1 MNRGTLILALV
12 SALCL
17 GGSLG
22 FMSGVVFTRDHFRG
36 DDHFGRGRRIERRV
50 GFGERGVPSP
60 RNLVPHLQRLLDLS
74 PEQSEAIRVE
84 IESTRGEFAK
94 VRDSM
99 HVRIARHL
107 TPEQRERWM
116 SFMKE
121 HPGEPR
127 GRGPRD
133 LRDAPGRG
141 GDSTR

>member
-22 FMSGVVFTRDHFRG
+22 FVSGVVFTRYHFRG
-36 DDHFGRGRRIERRV
+36 DGPDHGHGRRIERRG

-60 RNLVPHLQRLLDLS
+60 RRLVPHLQRLLDLT
-74 PEQSEAIRVE
+74 PEQTEAIRVE

-99 HVRIARHL
+99 HVRIGRHL
-107 TPEQRERWM
+107 TPKQRERWIDV
-116 SFMKE
+116 MKE

-127 GRGPRD
+127 GRDPRTFRAD
-133 LRDAPGRG
+133 PGSE
-141 GDSTR
+141 GDKR

>member
-17 GGSLG
+17 GGALG
-22 FMSGVVFTRDHFRG
+22 FMSGVVFTRYHFRG

-60 RNLVPHLQRLLDLS
+60 RSLVPHLQRLLDLD
-74 PEQSEAIRVE
+74 PQQAEAIRVE
-84 IESTRGEFAK
+84 IESMRGEFAK

-107 TPEQRERWM
+107 TPEQRTRWM
-116 SFMKE
+116 EVMKE
-121 HPGEPR
+121 RPGKSRGRDPRMFRGEP
-127 GRGPRD
+127 GRE
-133 LRDAPGRG
+133 
-141 GDSTR
+141 GDTTR

>member
-17 GGSLG
+17 GGALG
-22 FMSGVVFTRDHFRG
+22 FMSGVVFTRHHFR
-36 DDHFGRGRRIERRV
+36 DDHGHGRRIERRG

-60 RNLVPHLQRLLDLS
+60 RRLVPHLQRLLDLS
-74 PEQSEAIRVE
+74 PQQAEAIRVE

-107 TPEQRERWM
+107 TPEQRARWIEV
-116 SFMKE
+116 MKE
-121 HPGEPR
+121 GRPGDTRGRDPRTFRGEP
-127 GRGPRD
+127 GRE
-133 LRDAPGRG
+133 